1 MPVKVVESN
10 LNVLQAAKIR
20 IRNVFANGCKIYLSF
35 SSGKDSLCMANLVYE
50 MILSGEL
57 DPKQL
62 TVTFIDEEGLYPSSS
77 MQHTAGGATS
87 CRSAQNSCGFACR
100 SSRCPSLTTCPAPN
114 RG

>member
-62 TVTFIDEEGLYPSSS
+62 TVTFIDEEGFTLDGRCSIPLAA
-77 MQHTAGGATS
+77 QLPVGRRKILVVLPAVQAGV
-87 CRSAQNSCGFACR
+87 RH
-100 SSRCPSLTTCPAPN
+100 
-114 RG
+114 

>member
-62 TVTFIDEEGLYPSSS
+62 TVTFIDEEGLYPSMVGCSIPLAA
-77 MQHTAGGATS
+77 QLPVGRRKILVVLPTVQAGV
-87 CRSAQNSCGFACR
+87 RH
-100 SSRCPSLTTCPAPN
+100 
-114 RG
+114 

>member
-50 MILSGEL
+50 MILSGAVSYTH
-57 DPKQL
+57 L
-62 TVTFIDEEGLYPSSS
+62 TLPTILLV
-77 MQHTAGGATS
+77 
-87 CRSAQNSCGFACR
+87 
-100 SSRCPSLTTCPAPN
+100 
-114 RG
+114 